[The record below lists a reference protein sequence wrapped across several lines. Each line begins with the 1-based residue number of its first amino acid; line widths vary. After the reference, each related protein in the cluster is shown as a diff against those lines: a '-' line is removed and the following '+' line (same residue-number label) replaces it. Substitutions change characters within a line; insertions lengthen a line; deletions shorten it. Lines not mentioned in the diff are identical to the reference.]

1 MLKGLGDLGK
11 LGAVLKQAMEM
22 KQRIEELR
30 ARLAQ
35 ETMEGSAGGGAV
47 RVVVNGALEI
57 QSLVID
63 PELCNPDDLPLLQ
76 EMIIGAVNDAVR
88 KMQAYIKER
97 MTEIAG
103 VADIPGLV

>member
-22 KQRIEELR
+22 KQRIEDLR
-30 ARLAQ
+30 AQLAQ

-47 RVVVNGALEI
+47 RVIVNGALEI
-57 QSLVID
+57 QSLRID
-63 PELCNPDDLPLLQ
+63 PELCRSEDQPLLE
-76 EMIIGAVNDAVR
+76 EMVAGAVNDAIR
-88 KMQAYIKER
+88 KMQTHIKDR

-103 VADIPGLV
+103 IADIPGLV

>member
-11 LGAVLKQAMEM
+11 LGAALKQAMEI

-47 RVVVNGALEI
+47 RVVVNGAMEV
-57 QSLVID
+57 QSVHID
-63 PELCNPDDLPLLQ
+63 PELCNPEELPLLE
-76 EMIIGAVNDAVR
+76 EMVAGAVNDAVR

-103 VADIPGLV
+103 IADIPGLM

>member
-11 LGAVLKQAMEM
+11 LGAMLKQAMEM

-30 ARLAQ
+30 AQLAR
-35 ETMEGSAGGGAV
+35 ETMEGTAGGGAV

-57 QSLVID
+57 QTLKIEL
-63 PELCNPDDLPLLQ
+63 ELCNPEDLPLLE
-76 EMIIGAVNDAVR
+76 EMVAGAVNDAIR
-88 KMQAYIKER
+88 KMQSHIKER

-103 VADIPGLV
+103 IADIPGLV